1 MKLIHLVNEIQR
13 GEFNEVTYTDG
24 EDEVMVHVDQNDD
37 PIRAYVYNDS
47 PLINFDYD
55 AYDLPKKAKGYRW
68 QFIQSK
74 NNPLFYHLDLPEDR
88 MKDFVGWIK
97 QMGYIKS

>member
-1 MKLIHLVNEIQR
+1 MKLTEILK
-13 GEFNEVTYTDG
+13 GYEETTFTDG
-24 EDEVMVHVDQNDD
+24 EDELMVHYDVSSVK

-47 PLINFDYD
+47 PLLNFDYD

-68 QFIQSK
+68 KFIQSK

-88 MKDFVGWIK
+88 IKDFVWWIK
-97 QMGYIKS
+97 QMGYVAV

>member
-1 MKLIHLVNEIQR
+1 MKLTEILQ
-13 GEFNEVTYTDG
+13 GYEEITFTDG
-24 EDEVMVHVDQNDD
+24 EDELMVHYDVSSGK

-47 PLINFDYD
+47 PLLNFDYD

-68 QFIQSK
+68 KFVQSK

-88 MKDFVGWIK
+88 VKDFVWWIK
-97 QMGYIKS
+97 QMGYIRD